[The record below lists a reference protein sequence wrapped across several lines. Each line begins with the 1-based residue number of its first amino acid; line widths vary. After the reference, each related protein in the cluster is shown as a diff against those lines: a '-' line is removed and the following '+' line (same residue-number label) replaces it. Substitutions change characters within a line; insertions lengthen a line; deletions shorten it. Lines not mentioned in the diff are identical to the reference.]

1 MLWVIVAVVVVG
13 AIFAFGTLVGSSVA
27 QNLAGDRARQGVRD
41 EQRRSRSS
49 LSARAVMGEPL
60 TQP

>member
-27 QNLAGDRARQGVRD
+27 QNLAGDRVRRD
-41 EQRRSRSS
+41 VREERVRST
-49 LSARAVMGEPL
+49 LSARALVGEPL
-60 TQP
+60 TRP